1 MRKRR
6 EPRAIRPRNLLS
18 RSCKKRQNVVVANEI
33 VTQAQFEVVSKLGL
47 LEDDSV
53 DINLY
58 TGLR

>member
-1 MRKRR
+1 
-6 EPRAIRPRNLLS
+6 
-18 RSCKKRQNVVVANEI
+18 VVVANEI